1 MSAKEKTAKG
11 RSPREKFAR
20 EQPGGGESA
29 RATSSKGAGRGGV
42 TLEGLRGRIDAINL
56 QLVELFNQRA
66 RLAQEI
72 GRLKHADGAPIY
84 QPVRE
89 RQVLERVVAHN
100 PGPLS

>member
-1 MSAKEKTAKG
+1 MSLKVEPSKGQPGKEKEKARKKG
-11 RSPREKFAR
+11 PSGAR
-20 EQPGGGESA
+20 
-29 RATSSKGAGRGGV
+29 TGA

-56 QLVELFNQRA
+56 QLVKLFNQRA

-84 QPVRE
+84 QPARE

-100 PGPLS
+100 PGPLNADHLR